1 MITATEIKKKAERK
15 YQDYLR
21 GIVARVPFEP
31 IIIICDKKPSAT
43 IAEYEK
49 ELRNIRSLS
58 KEVKGVGYTL
68 EWKKVNSKALGLQEF
83 PDRVLFDSS
92 EDFERFLGKTN
103 EVNCFRN
110 NISKILAAFPTLKS
124 WIEKYP
130 MKVVD
135 NADLWDDL
143 LKVATYF
150 AENPCP
156 NLYIRELPIEVHT
169 KFIERNKPII
179 RELLDVIIAPYVCEE
194 EKDFERRFNL
204 KYSEPIVRMRI
215 LDRDVASSCFN
226 GVNDISVPVSQ
237 FCNLSLPVSKV
248 FVVENLVNF
257 LTFPQVAD
265 AIVVWGKGYAVS
277 AIKESVM
284 LKSSLLYYWGDLDA
298 QGFEILSQFRG
309 YFPQTQS
316 FLMDKY
322 TFDTYF
328 EGDSGTHSNVSV
340 ELHLTEEEKNLYEY
354 IKKNN
359 LRLEQE
365 KIPQSL
371 VIKTIIDLHK
381 LCSST
386 KNS

>member
-1 MITATEIKKKAERK
+1 MITAAEIKKKAERK

-21 GIVARVPFEP
+21 NIAVCNPFEP
-31 IIIICDKKPSAT
+31 IVIVCDKKPSTT
-43 IAEYEK
+43 IAEFEK
-49 ELRNIRSLS
+49 ELKNIRSLS
-58 KEVKGVGYTL
+58 KEIKGFGYTL

-83 PDRVLFDSS
+83 PDRVLFESAI
-92 EDFERFLGKTN
+92 DFERFLDKTN
-103 EVNCFRN
+103 EVNHFRN
-110 NISKILAAFPTLKS
+110 NILKILAAFPMLQS

-135 NADLWDDL
+135 NANLWDDL

-194 EKDFERRFNL
+194 EKDFEKRFNL
-204 KYSEPIVRMRI
+204 KYSEPIVRLRI
-215 LDRDVASSCFN
+215 LDQDVASSCFN
-226 GVNDISVPVSQ
+226 GVNDISILVSQ
-237 FCNLSLPVSKV
+237 FCNLSIPVSKV
-248 FVVENLVNF
+248 YVVENLVNF
-257 LTFPQVAD
+257 LTFPQISDSV
-265 AIVVWGKGYAVS
+265 VVWGKGYAVS
-277 AIKESVM
+277 AIKNSVM
-284 LKSSLLYYWGDLDA
+284 LKSSSLYYWGDFDA

-316 FLMDKY
+316 FLMDKN
-322 TFDTYF
+322 TFETYF
-328 EGDSGTHSNVSV
+328 ENDSGTRSNVSV
-340 ELHLTEEEKNLYEY
+340 ELHLTAEEKSLYEY

-371 VIKTIIDLHK
+371 VVKTINL
-381 LCSST
+381 
-386 KNS
+386 